1 MTTQEIQKNTRIIL
15 VEWISILAVFIT
27 CFAYLAHKIDRQSER
42 TDKLYEMFIDLLKE
56 KK

>member
-1 MTTQEIQKNTRIIL
+1 MEWATTLSIIFTVIGTGYYVLWDIHGEIRSMN
-15 VEWISILAVFIT
+15 A
-27 CFAYLAHKIDRQSER
+27 R